1 VSEGFQVTETFTL
14 FQIGLF
20 CWIEETSVSLGRK
33 ASLLEAGVSCTLFP
47 YMNCVSFWTL
57 YCLHL
62 RDFKLQN
69 IHYVQNRPIMLN
81 WTNTC
86 ISWKKIFCV
95 RSSRVLHM
103 FPYENWVIVWRNTS
117 CLSGFSS
124 YSNVHF
130 DKTGLCSWIEETG
143 VSLGRKPSMLEVGA
157 SYTFFH
163 YVNWVS
169 FWTVYCLHLRDF
181 KLQKYSL
188 CSK

>member
-1 VSEGFQVTETFTL
+1 
-14 FQIGLF
+14 
-20 CWIEETSVSLGRK
+20 
-33 ASLLEAGVSCTLFP
+33 LFP